1 MSISGRLASV
11 ALGCAL
17 LVPGIAAADVYTL
30 ANFSGGLFGGGAN
43 VQSPFAGNGFSPGQT
58 FTGSFVY
65 DNTLLPGTTNH
76 FVNVGFASF
85 PDIDQI
91 PVSSAFHLN
100 FGPLSFDLGDADFPA
115 AIQYN
120 GTGKFNGF
128 SYVSNF
134 DFQGGAY
141 QLQIN
146 GGSLAVVQV
155 TGGVPGFQN
164 LVNGYINIGDAALTG
179 RTAYT
184 IAPIDNGNPGEGGAV
199 PEPASWALLILGF
212 GGIGAAMRRKRAGAK
227 VAFA

>member
-1 MSISGRLASV
+1 MSLSSRLASV

-17 LVPGIAAADVYTL
+17 LIPGIAAADVYTL
-30 ANFSGGLFGGGAN
+30 ANFSGGLFGGNAN
-43 VQSPFAGNGFSPGQT
+43 VKSPFAGNGFFPGQT
-58 FTGSFVY
+58 FTGSFIY
-65 DNTLLPGTTNH
+65 DDALLPGATGH
-76 FVNVGFASF
+76 AVNVGFASF

-134 DFQGGAY
+134 DFMGGDY
-141 QLQIN
+141 QLQIS
-146 GGSLAVVQV
+146 GGTLAVVQLIN
-155 TGGVPGFQN
+155 GQPGFSN
-164 LVNGYINIGDAALTG
+164 LINGYINIGDAALTG
-179 RTAYT
+179 RTPYT

-212 GGIGAAMRRKRAGAK
+212 GGIGAAMRRKRAVART
-227 VAFA
+227 AFA